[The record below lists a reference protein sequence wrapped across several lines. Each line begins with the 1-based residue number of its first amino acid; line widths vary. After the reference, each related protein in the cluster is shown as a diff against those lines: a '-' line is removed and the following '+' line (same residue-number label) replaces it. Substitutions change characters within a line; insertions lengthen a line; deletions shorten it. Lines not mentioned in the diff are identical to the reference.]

1 MRHVLVVAS
10 RTAAAEELR
19 DALLARA
26 AQSPVE
32 LTLLYPAPDHAGE
45 AGTLLRSAVERL
57 RAAGL
62 DVAGQL
68 GEADPYDAVADVW
81 DPGEYDEIL
90 VSTLPP
96 GRSHWLTLD
105 LPTRL
110 EQLAGVRVAHVVAS
124 PDG

>member
-19 DALLARA
+19 EALLVRA
-26 AQSPVE
+26 AQGPVE

-45 AGTLLRSAVERL
+45 AGALLRRAVERL

-68 GEADPYDAVADVW
+68 GEADPYDAVAEIW
-81 DPGEYDEIL
+81 DPAEFDEIL

-96 GRSHWLTLD
+96 ERSHWLALD
-105 LPTRL
+105 LPARL
-110 EQLAGVRVAHVVAS
+110 EQLAGVRIAHVVAT
-124 PDG
+124 PGG